1 MGGVVG
7 VLLAQIQL
15 ARALIKKELQIKKF
29 FSHPLHIFS
38 TLLFSYFS
46 LKKTSERVFQSLFCL
61 ENKFWN
67 VFSEL
72 FLKFELE
79 KTHSEFFL
87 RGKLKY

>member
-38 TLLFSYFS
+38 TPLFYNFNI
-46 LKKTSERVFQSLFCL
+46 KKNFGTRFPKFFFAL
-61 ENKFWN
+61 ETNFGTY
-67 VFSEL
+67 
-72 FLKFELE
+72 FLKIFPNLN
-79 KTHSEFFL
+79 
-87 RGKLKY
+87 